1 MGEINFKVN
10 LTYGGGHMQDEEGAN
25 QSAFFVQ
32 FVFWGIILPLVVA
45 IGLVG
50 NVLTIIVL
58 WRREM
63 QSPTI
68 FYLRG
73 LVITDTGILIMSVI
87 VLTPYSM
94 SNYLTTAPPL
104 IYYKQMVY
112 PVLHTPMN
120 FIIMA
125 LQTSNVWITVA
136 VSVERYIA
144 ICHPFRAARICT
156 KQKALIVIIV
166 IGVISVGYNIPR
178 LFATHVRDCKEEEKE
193 HGQECFALADTAFGT
208 TYYYKTVYSNI
219 MYCIIIYVIPLAVLF
234 VLNVFILKELMRMQ
248 KRRSGSNIHEE
259 NEANLSLV
267 LVLIVVVF
275 IFCQTPGLV
284 AQFDIFTLPTFLKW
298 LAVSNTLFVL
308 NSAVNFLIYTAFG
321 RRFRQVLLRVF
332 RKIVKS
338 TRSLSLSPTR
348 AITINGYE
356 LTAINDMNDTPST
369 IETYC
374 PEKV

>member
-1 MGEINFKVN
+1 MTKGELNLMVN
-10 LTYGGGHMQDEEGAN
+10 LTYAGGHMQDQEGAY
-25 QSAFFVQ
+25 QDAFFIQ
-32 FVFWGIILPLVVA
+32 FVFWGIILPFIVA

-50 NVLTIIVL
+50 NVLTIVVL

-87 VLTPYSM
+87 VITPYSM
-94 SNYLTTAPPL
+94 SNYLYTQPL
-104 IYYKQMVY
+104 EYYKHMVY

-120 FIIMA
+120 FIIMT

-144 ICHPFRAARICT
+144 ICHPFKATRICT
-156 KQKALIVIIV
+156 KNKALIVIICICV
-166 IGVISVGYNIPR
+166 FSVAYNIPR
-178 LFATHVRDCKEEEKE
+178 FFATHYRECNEHEKI
-193 HGQECFALADTAFGT
+193 GNQSCLALADTYFGT
-208 TYYYKTVYSNI
+208 TYIYKTVYSI
-219 MYCIIIYVIPLAVLF
+219 VLYCIIVYVIPLAGLF
-234 VLNVFILKELMRMQ
+234 VLNCFILKELMRMQ
-248 KRRSGSNIHEE
+248 KRRSGTNIHEE

-275 IFCQTPGLV
+275 IFCQTPGLI
-284 AQFDIFTLPTFLKW
+284 AQFDIFDLITFLKW

-321 RRFRQVLLRVF
+321 RKFRQTLLRVF
-332 RKIVKS
+332 RHIVKS
-338 TRSLSLSPTR
+338 TRSLSISPTR
-348 AITINGYE
+348 AMTNGYE
-356 LTAINDMNDTPST
+356 LTAINDLNDTPST
-369 IETYC
+369 TVQYV